1 MKVMKGP
8 VTYISGFLF
17 GPDDPV
23 LDQFTELYMA
33 VFKTIPI
40 EKLKPIM
47 VISCW
52 KILRFNSFLS
62 WLSLYLISTKSVETN
77 FNVNLVILNSV

>member
-1 MKVMKGP
+1 MHCTNESFFQFILLFDCEIKPNVEKSIMKVMKGP
-8 VTYISGFLF
+8 MTYISGFLF

-47 VISCW
+47 VISC
-52 KILRFNSFLS
+52 
-62 WLSLYLISTKSVETN
+62 
-77 FNVNLVILNSV
+77 